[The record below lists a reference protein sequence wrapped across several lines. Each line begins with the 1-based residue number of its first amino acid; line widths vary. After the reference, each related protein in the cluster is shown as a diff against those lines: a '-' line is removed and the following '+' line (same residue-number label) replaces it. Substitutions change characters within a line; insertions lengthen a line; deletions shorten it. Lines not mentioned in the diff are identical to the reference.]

1 MKATSLYFFA
11 AMAHFSVASDSKP
24 AIPEELYALLPQVNY
39 GHVAFCR
46 PNSDIDELQIIGEPR
61 WLTEAEAKKLAAIF
75 ASESSW
81 RDKSGKG
88 LIVFC
93 IPHYDFKIVLGR
105 KDVGAVV
112 MRFCTSCRVANARL
126 NGEPVSLPTMLD
138 PGSKAL
144 GELFDS
150 WFPGWAKVSQGNY
163 AEWAR
168 RDRKTRPRDSG
179 SEPK

>member
-1 MKATSLYFFA
+1 MKRYLQILAAITLSSFA
-11 AMAHFSVASDSKP
+11 AEPKP
-24 AIPEELYALLPQVNY
+24 AVPEKLSAVLSQVNF

-46 PNSDIDELQIIGEPR
+46 PNAYIDELQIIGETR
-61 WLTEAEAKKLAAIF
+61 WLTEAEAKKLAAVF
-75 ASESSW
+75 NSEGSW

-88 LIVFC
+88 MVSFC

-105 KDVGAVV
+105 KDVGSVA
-112 MRFCTSCRVANARL
+112 MRFCTGCRVADTRV

-144 GELFDS
+144 RELFDS
-150 WFPGWAKVSQGNY
+150 WFPGWAKISQGNY

-168 RDRKTRPRDSG
+168 RDRKTRPRDS
-179 SEPK
+179 EKETK

>member
-1 MKATSLYFFA
+1 MRRRLILYTALALVSFA
-11 AMAHFSVASDSKP
+11 AEPKS
-24 AIPEELYALLPQVNY
+24 AIPDKLSSLLSQVNF

-46 PNSDIDELQIIGEPR
+46 PNADIDELQIIGEPR

-81 RDKSGKG
+81 RDSSGKG
-88 LIVFC
+88 LIGFC

-112 MRFCTSCRVANARL
+112 MRFCTSCRAANARV

-144 GELFDS
+144 RELFDH
-150 WFPGWAKVSQGNY
+150 WFPGWAKVSQQNY
-163 AEWAR
+163 ADWAR
-168 RDRKTRPRDSG
+168 RDRKTRPRDA
-179 SEPK
+179 EKEQKQ